1 MIQSQA
7 EQHYTG
13 CRAECLDVHTDSPVE
28 NGNAKKREDGCLLGC
43 SAL

>member
-7 EQHYTG
+7 EQHCTG

-28 NGNAKKREDGCLLGC
+28 KKKQINVNLKERNINNL
-43 SAL
+43 